1 MDNALLHENN
11 LKKEVL
17 NLTDE
22 AVSTCGIH
30 FNHSKMQILLFYPNL
45 DMIPMD
51 FLKVSYGRNL
61 VDEEAVASLRLQN
74 PFTLENA
81 QGEGEVKG
89 EVTLETLNQRVSLR
103 RRCL

>member
-1 MDNALLHENN
+1 MDNTLLREKK

-17 NLTDE
+17 NHTDE
-22 AVSTCGIH
+22 AVSTCGIY
-30 FNHSKMQILLFYPNL
+30 FEHSKMQILFFYPNL

-51 FLKVSYGRNL
+51 FLKVSYGRKL
-61 VDEEAVASLRLQN
+61 VDEEAVASLGLQN
-74 PFTLENA
+74 PSTLENA

-89 EVTLETLNQRVSLR
+89 EVTLETLIQRVSLR